1 MTEKYE
7 YCSTV
12 PKAFVQDCLNPGFG
26 EKKVC
31 FLHFS
36 YPFWAFWRQVGYYMQ
51 EE

>member
-12 PKAFVQDCLNPGFG
+12 PKTFVQDCLNPAFG
-26 EKKVC
+26 KKVC
-31 FLHFS
+31 FLHFCD
-36 YPFWAFWRQVGYYMQ
+36 PFWAFWRQVGYYMQ

>member
-1 MTEKYE
+1 MTEKFE

-12 PKAFVQDCLNPGFG
+12 PKTFVQDCLNPGFG
-26 EKKVC
+26 KKVC

>member
-7 YCSTV
+7 YGSTV
-12 PKAFVQDCLNPGFG
+12 PRTFFHYCLNPGFG

-36 YPFWAFWRQVGYYMQ
+36 YAFQAFWRQVGDYMP
-51 EE
+51 